1 MKIFN
6 LLLSILIFT
15 NIVFCQEAPTYKQ
28 HEVILGFGVA
38 KSFEKNVF
46 NVPDDVKGSPDIEIN
61 MAYFY
66 HLSEQ
71 FAVGCHLYGFVQSK
85 IPFMVSQNGNIS
97 KINLDL
103 SSLNLG
109 MQGRYFLSSQRFSP
123 FVFAG
128 INLVSGSVTGKE
140 AGTLNHTGFSFCGGT
155 GATLKLGESFAL
167 SLEALASLGSANWKQ
182 KPFLNSSGREF
193 NPSLLSLTLNLSY
206 MWGDPE

>member
-1 MKIFN
+1 MKN
-6 LLLSILIFT
+6 LFLLISILLFT
-15 NIVFCQEAPTYKQ
+15 NISFGQEAPAYKR
-28 HEVILGFGVA
+28 HEVALGFGVA

-46 NVPDDVKGSPDIEIN
+46 NVPDDVKGSPDIEMN

-71 FAVGCHLYGFVQSK
+71 FAVGCHLYGFIQSK

-140 AGTLNHTGFSFCGGT
+140 AGTLNHTGFSFCGGA
-155 GATLKLGESFAL
+155 GASLKLGESFAL